1 MAKKKVSF
9 SLAAEIVGDATTGVL
24 VGEFNNW
31 DTRNGVEL
39 KKAKDGSLS
48 CSVSLETGQ
57 TYQYRYLLDDGRW
70 VNDGNADDYSFV
82 GSYQVDNCVISVPK
96 TVAKKTTKK
105 VAAKP
110 AAKTTKPVAK
120 ATKPAAKASKPA
132 AKTTK
137 PAAKAKAASSA
148 K

>member
-9 SLAAEIVGDATTGVL
+9 SVAAEIVGDATTGVL

-39 KKAKDGSLS
+39 KKGKDGSLS

-82 GSYQVDNCVISVPK
+82 GSYQVDNCVISIPK
-96 TVAKKTTKK
+96 TVRKTATKK
-105 VAAKP
+105 AAAKP
-110 AAKTTKPVAK
+110 AAKATKSTTKSAAKAPKAAAKTRKPATKAK
-120 ATKPAAKASKPA
+120 ATSASK
-132 AKTTK
+132 
-137 PAAKAKAASSA
+137 
-148 K
+148 

>member
-9 SLAAEIVGDATTGVL
+9 SLAAEIVGEATTGVL

-31 DTRNGVEL
+31 DTRNGYEL

-82 GSYQVDNCVISVPK
+82 GSYQVDNCVISIPLA
-96 TVAKKTTKK
+96 VAKKTTKK

-110 AAKTTKPVAK
+110 ATKAKPVAK
-120 ATKPAAKASKPA
+120 ATKPAAKVSKPA
-132 AKTTK
+132 AKVTK
-137 PAAKAKAASSA
+137 PAAKAKTA